1 VRQLSQPTVTNGKDN
16 AIGEVEHPECLGLAG
31 QDKAKDDKTGTDGHQ
46 PAQAKPIAEHTDP
59 NGDGP
64 LGEVC
69 QREHAGDSSAA
80 PAKFLENRNEK
91 YAESIVY
98 TPHDSKDQG

>member
-1 VRQLSQPTVTNGKDN
+1 MGVTEQALENFF
-16 AIGEVEHPECLGLAG
+16 AIIDQQ
-31 QDKAKDDKTGTDGHQ
+31 QDPLKHLDAKLRE
-46 PAQAKPIAEHTDP
+46 IAEHTDP

-64 LGEVC
+64 LGEAC